1 MTQSQSSSHPSSQ
14 PNANSVPADGQ
25 DYRQAPRAGLW
36 RRLGAMLYDGM
47 TLVAILMFAMALA
60 VGLVTALAATGLI
73 SLQGYVDTAAYVQ
86 AHAIWFQLYMV
97 AVVLWFYLYFWLKGG
112 QTLGMRAWRLL
123 VVQTDGQAITL
134 RQGLIRLVTAL
145 AGLGT
150 LWILVRYKQKQTL
163 QCQLSNTQVVLL
175 TKAQSEALNLHK
187 TAR

>member
-1 MTQSQSSSHPSSQ
+1 MTQSPSSSNTPTPPHAST
-14 PNANSVPADGQ
+14 ADAQ

-36 RRLGAMLYDGM
+36 RRLGAILYDGM
-47 TLVAILMFAMALA
+47 TLIAILMFAMALA
-60 VGLVTALAATGLI
+60 VGAVSALAAIGLI

-86 AHAIWFQLYMV
+86 AHAIWFQLYML

-123 VVQTDGQAITL
+123 LVQIDGNAITL
-134 RQGLIRLVTAL
+134 RQGLIRLATAL